1 MLLSEGAA
9 LGFLA
14 AGVVPEGVDDDLLLG
29 FPLVGLGELLFGK
42 LGAGF
47 GGVTAWIV
55 AAAVVVL
62 LGVVAWWI
70 ARRG

>member
-1 MLLSEGAA
+1 MTHRISLVVAESEPG
-9 LGFLA
+9 GV
-14 AGVVPEGVDDDLLLG
+14 AGV
-29 FPLVGLGELLFGK
+29 
-42 LGAGF
+42 GAGF

>member
-1 MLLSEGAA
+1 PPAVRVGSAA
-9 LGFLA
+9 A
-14 AGVVPEGVDDDLLLG
+14 AGLVIVLAEPGGVAG
-29 FPLVGLGELLFGK
+29 V
-42 LGAGF
+42 GAGF

-55 AAAVVVL
+55 AAAVVIL

>member
-1 MLLSEGAA
+1 MIV
-9 LGFLA
+9 LA
-14 AGVVPEGVDDDLLLG
+14 EPGGVASV
-29 FPLVGLGELLFGK
+29 
-42 LGAGF
+42 GAGF

-55 AAAVVVL
+55 AAAVVIL